1 MPRPPGHGPAY
12 DGRRE
17 EIIDLAAALFAKR
30 GYAATGIADLCREVG
45 LGKGAFYHYI
55 DSKETLLV
63 EIQNRVLGP
72 LLVETERIYGLEGSA
87 LARLRLLSQHLLRVI
102 FDRLEHIWVY
112 EHDYRHLSQENR
124 HRVLGQRHQ
133 FEGYVISLL
142 EIGMA
147 DGELDAADSQVL
159 MLQFLNMHNHTYQWA
174 RPEAGMSPEALS
186 ETYFRTLMR
195 GFGASTAAV
204 RRAEKDAKQLG
215 SDRIPA

>member
-45 LGKGAFYHYI
+45 LGRGAFYHYI

-124 HRVLGQRHQ
+124 HRVLGQRHR

-142 EIGMA
+142 EEGMA

-159 MLQFLNMHNHTYQWA
+159 MLQFLNMHNYTYQWA
-174 RPEAGMSPEALS
+174 RPEAGMNPEALS
-186 ETYFRTLMR
+186 EAYFRTLMR
-195 GFGASTAAV
+195 GFGASTDAV
-204 RRAEKDAKQLG
+204 KRAEKDAKQLG
-215 SDRIPA
+215 SDPIEA